1 VTAETTVYNS
11 PGPVADA
18 YLLSSAFINGIR
30 GPFGSGKSTASIM
43 KLVKNCQEAARQRDG
58 WIRRRTGIIRNT
70 YPELK
75 TTTIKTWHDWM
86 PRNRG
91 TWRETGPPAHTLVDP
106 EHKIE
111 WEVWFIALDSEADVA
126 KLLSMDL
133 SDAWVNEAREI
144 PKAIIDGLMARVGRY
159 PRQEEGGCA
168 NAQILLDTNP
178 PDTDHWWYAL
188 AERDTSTERNRQMI
202 ASMDAAEDELRAKG
216 VLGPGQPLM
225 TFHAQPSGRSPKA
238 ENLANLRP
246 GYYEFTMAGKSE
258 DWIRVY
264 VDGDYGYVQDG
275 KPVHPGYRDGLHCRP
290 TPFVPGRPLVVGLD
304 FGLTPAAAFLQF
316 GINGQARCIG
326 ELCATDMGIK
336 RFGPLLAQF
345 IRERFPQA
353 QSLALWGDPAGDIR
367 DASEETA
374 FSLLRAAGINARPA
388 PSQEPTIRREAL
400 DGPLGRL
407 IDGEP
412 GFVIDPSAVMI
423 RKGLQGKFRYR
434 RIALAGTDRYEE
446 KPEKN
451 EYSHPCEALE
461 YGLLGGG
468 ENPRALPASA
478 LPAGAIR
485 VKNTW
490 SVMGKAGRRG
500 R

>member
-1 VTAETTVYNS
+1 
-11 PGPVADA
+11 
-18 YLLSSAFINGIR
+18 
-30 GPFGSGKSTASIM
+30 
-43 KLVKNCQEAARQRDG
+43 
-58 WIRRRTGIIRNT
+58 
-70 YPELK
+70 
-75 TTTIKTWHDWM
+75 M

-258 DWIRVY
+258 DWIRAMSTVTTATSRTASQCTP
-264 VDGDYGYVQDG
+264 DTAMGCIAG
-275 KPVHPGYRDGLHCRP
+275 PPRSCPGGRWSWASTLASRRPRPSCSSESMARRAASGSYARP
-290 TPFVPGRPLVVGLD
+290 TWGSS
-304 FGLTPAAAFLQF
+304 AS
-316 GINGQARCIG
+316 ARC
-326 ELCATDMGIK
+326 
-336 RFGPLLAQF
+336 
-345 IRERFPQA
+345 
-353 QSLALWGDPAGDIR
+353 
-367 DASEETA
+367 
-374 FSLLRAAGINARPA
+374 
-388 PSQEPTIRREAL
+388 
-400 DGPLGRL
+400 
-407 IDGEP
+407 
-412 GFVIDPSAVMI
+412 
-423 RKGLQGKFRYR
+423 
-434 RIALAGTDRYEE
+434 
-446 KPEKN
+446 
-451 EYSHPCEALE
+451 
-461 YGLLGGG
+461 
-468 ENPRALPASA
+468 
-478 LPAGAIR
+478 
-485 VKNTW
+485 
-490 SVMGKAGRRG
+490 
-500 R
+500 